1 MMTTDNKNKEKDKDK
16 EKNASKIGSVTKIYT
31 KGSRG

>member
-1 MMTTDNKNKEKDKDK
+1 MMTTDNKNEEKDK